1 MSDSHPAATQPAPR
15 RSNSVAYAI
24 ALVIL
29 LGAAAGL
36 SFAVAELKLYLRK
49 LPIEVD
55 RKVSSVPTETT
66 TWKQVGADEVMST
79 EMVEELGTKNYVS
92 RRFIRKD
99 AAAGK
104 SDDAMVLDLHLAYY
118 TGMVDTVPHIPDRC
132 LVGGGWSIAGETR
145 VVPMNLDQ
153 DASVWTRENV
163 PEESGV
169 IYSARLGPM
178 SSQPGLRVRLPRD
191 ADQIAFR
198 FNPYTHPKE
207 SRKLYAG
214 YFFIA
219 NGGHCHRAEDVR
231 LLAFRLTDSYAYYLK
246 VQVSTHT
253 ADNEDEFVQAAS
265 SLVGELLPD
274 IMRCVPDWV
283 DVLRGD
289 YPPDNPARGQR
300 ESATSRN

>member
-1 MSDSHPAATQPAPR
+1 MSSPHSAARQSVER
-15 RSNSVAYAI
+15 RANAAAYGI
-24 ALVIL
+24 ALLIVL
-29 LGAAAGL
+29 SAAAGL
-36 SFAVAELKLYLRK
+36 NFAVAELQFYLRK

-55 RKVSSVPTETT
+55 RKVSSIPTETP

-79 EMVEELGTKNYVS
+79 EMVEELGTRNYVS

-104 SDDAMVLDLHLAYY
+104 TNDAMVLDLHLAYY

-145 VVPMNLDQ
+145 VSPLKLDQ
-153 DASVWTRENV
+153 DASVWIRENV

-191 ADQIAFR
+191 ADRIAFR

-253 ADNEDEFVQAAS
+253 ADSEEEFVQAAS

-283 DVLRGD
+283 EVLRGD
-289 YPPDNPARGQR
+289 YPPDNPARGKR
-300 ESATSRN
+300 ASPTSRN